1 MSGVIVDGDWIGNL
15 VEGYP
20 TTYFNFF
27 KSTNLEYHFSGTIVN
42 PTSPNTPVLIMD
54 NSRKLLGDMLRDER
68 ELVKKRNM

>member
-15 VEGYP
+15 VGGYP
-20 TTYFNFF
+20 ITYFNFF

-42 PTSPNTPVLIMD
+42 PTSPTTPVLIMD

-68 ELVKKRNM
+68 ELVKKRNI